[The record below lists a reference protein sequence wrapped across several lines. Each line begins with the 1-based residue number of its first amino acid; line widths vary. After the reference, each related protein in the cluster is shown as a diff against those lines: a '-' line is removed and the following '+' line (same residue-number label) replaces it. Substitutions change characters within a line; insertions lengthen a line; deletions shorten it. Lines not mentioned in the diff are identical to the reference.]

1 MHAVAEA
8 PQTATGASRAVVIAE
23 GLRVARGKRVLL
35 DSVDLELRRGEIVV
49 VLGPNGVG
57 KSTMLSVLA
66 GLLPK
71 AGGTITLHG
80 RVAAALQSPALA
92 RRSVRANL
100 ELAMGWWGVP
110 RGQRAERVQSAL
122 ALLHIEHLADR
133 FADRLS
139 GGEARRVHFAR
150 ALALRS
156 DALLLDEPFAGL
168 DPPTRAELLGDTSA
182 ALRDINRATM
192 VVVHD
197 RAEAWAL
204 ADRLIVLLDGRVAAQ
219 GTPHD
224 VLDRPDS
231 IDVARF
237 LGFTGRV
244 READGGWR
252 YVRPPQVALDADG
265 PWQGRV
271 TRRVPEEDGVLCEVA
286 LEEGELQVRS
296 PYPGPRLD
304 ERVTLRID
312 GGVLFEGDERAP
324 ATSTSGARSAKD
336 APRSTSAGPGAAAP
350 APDPAG
356 RQGRAKRAKPLW
368 APAKPAD
375 ARDSTEDPPA

>member
-1 MHAVAEA
+1 MHPGSAVL
-8 PQTATGASRAVVIAE
+8 IAE
-23 GLRVARGKRVLL
+23 NLRVSRGKRVLL
-35 DSVDLELRRGEIVV
+35 DSVDLSLHRGEVVV

-57 KSTMLSVLA
+57 KSTMLAVLA

-71 AGGTITLHG
+71 AGGKVTLNG

-100 ELAMGWWGVP
+100 HLAMGWWGVP
-110 RGQRAERVQSAL
+110 REQRAERVSHAL
-122 ALLHIEHLADR
+122 GLLHIEHLADR

-168 DPPTRAELLGDTSA
+168 DPPTRAELLSDTSA
-182 ALRDINRATM
+182 ALHDADRATM

-219 GTPHD
+219 GTPHE
-224 VLDRPDS
+224 VLERPDS
-231 IDVARF
+231 PDVARF
-237 LGFTGRV
+237 LGFSGRV
-244 READGGWR
+244 REPDGSWR
-252 YVRPPQVALDADG
+252 YVRPPQVALDACG
-265 PWQGRV
+265 ALHGRV

-296 PYPGPRLD
+296 AYPGPALG
-304 ERVTLRID
+304 ERVTLRVD
-312 GGVLFEGDERAP
+312 GGVRFD
-324 ATSTSGARSAKD
+324 
-336 APRSTSAGPGAAAP
+336 
-350 APDPAG
+350 
-356 RQGRAKRAKPLW
+356 
-368 APAKPAD
+368 
-375 ARDSTEDPPA
+375 DSR

>member
-1 MHAVAEA
+1 LTAE
-8 PQTATGASRAVVIAE
+8 Q
-23 GLRVARGKRVLL
+23 LRVSRGKRVLL
-35 DSVDLELRRGEIVV
+35 DSVDLTLHRGEVVV

-57 KSTMLSVLA
+57 KSTLLSVLA

-71 AGGTITLHG
+71 AGGKVTLNG
-80 RVAAALQSPALA
+80 RVAAALQAPALA

-100 ELAMGWWGVP
+100 DLAMGWWEVP
-110 RGQRAERVQSAL
+110 RAERAERARSAL
-122 ALLHIEHLADR
+122 ELLHIEHLADR

-168 DPPTRAELLGDTSA
+168 DPPTRAELLSDTSA
-182 ALRDINRATM
+182 ALHDAARATM

-224 VLDRPDS
+224 VLERPEAP
-231 IDVARF
+231 DVARF
-237 LGFTGRV
+237 LGFSGRV
-244 READGGWR
+244 RDADGSWC
-252 YVRPPQVALDADG
+252 YVRPPQVALDASG
-265 PWQGRV
+265 TLHGRV
-271 TRRVPEEDGVLCEVA
+271 KRRVPEEDGVLCEVA
-286 LEEGELQVRS
+286 LEEGELQVRC
-296 PYPGPRLD
+296 PYPGPAVD

-312 GGVLFEGDERAP
+312 GGVRFADPSTRPVEAP
-324 ATSTSGARSAKD
+324 AAQGA
-336 APRSTSAGPGAAAP
+336 
-350 APDPAG
+350 
-356 RQGRAKRAKPLW
+356 
-368 APAKPAD
+368 
-375 ARDSTEDPPA
+375 

>member
-1 MHAVAEA
+1 MTEPQSAAVLVAEK
-8 PQTATGASRAVVIAE
+8 
-23 GLRVARGKRVLL
+23 LRVSRGRRVLL
-35 DSVDLELRRGEIVV
+35 ESVDLELRRGEVVV

-71 AGGTITLHG
+71 AGGTVTLHG
-80 RVAAALQSPALA
+80 RVAAALQAPALA
-92 RRSVRANL
+92 RRSVTANL
-100 ELAMGWWGVP
+100 HLAMGWWGVP
-110 RGQRAERVQSAL
+110 RSERAQRARSAL
-122 ALLHIEHLADR
+122 ALLHVEHLADR
-133 FADRLS
+133 YADRLS

-150 ALALRS
+150 ALALGS

-182 ALRDINRATM
+182 ALRDTGRATM

-219 GTPHD
+219 GSPRV
-224 VLDRPDS
+224 VLEHPDS

-252 YVRPPQVALDADG
+252 YVRPVQVTLDRSG
-265 PWQGRV
+265 GLYGRV
-271 TRRVPEEDGVLCEVA
+271 ARRVPEEDGVLCEIE
-286 LEEGELQVRS
+286 LEHGDVQVRS
-296 PYPGPRLD
+296 PYPGPSID
-304 ERVTLRID
+304 ELVTLRI
-312 GGVLFEGDERAP
+312 EG
-324 ATSTSGARSAKD
+324 GARF
-336 APRSTSAGPGAAAP
+336 G
-350 APDPAG
+350 
-356 RQGRAKRAKPLW
+356 
-368 APAKPAD
+368 AD
-375 ARDSTEDPPA
+375 AASA